1 MWQAQGEDK
10 AQSGWC
16 GQVPGAPLTPTAAA
30 YLVHHLE
37 LIPEALHL
45 LFQVLE
51 FILLDSQ
58 QHLGTHVLR
67 ALGQGDQIHTALQP
81 GSSVTQGSLCSL
93 HPTESPCILQPT
105 APGGPMP
112 LLSFSSPLPT
122 LCML

>member
-10 AQSGWC
+10 AQSERC

-58 QHLGTHVLR
+58 QHLGHMCW
-67 ALGQGDQIHTALQP
+67 AEP
-81 GSSVTQGSLCSL
+81 GPSAKATRSTPPCSL
-93 HPTESPCILQPT
+93 
-105 APGGPMP
+105 APR
-112 LLSFSSPLPT
+112 
-122 LCML
+122 

>member
-10 AQSGWC
+10 AQSGRC
-16 GQVPGAPLTPTAAA
+16 GQAPGALPAPTPAAA

-58 QHLGTHVLR
+58 
-67 ALGQGDQIHTALQP
+67 
-81 GSSVTQGSLCSL
+81 
-93 HPTESPCILQPT
+93 
-105 APGGPMP
+105 
-112 LLSFSSPLPT
+112 
-122 LCML
+122 

>member
-10 AQSGWC
+10 AR
-16 GQVPGAPLTPTAAA
+16 VDGAGRHLELPQPPPTA

-58 QHLGTHVLR
+58 
-67 ALGQGDQIHTALQP
+67 
-81 GSSVTQGSLCSL
+81 
-93 HPTESPCILQPT
+93 
-105 APGGPMP
+105 
-112 LLSFSSPLPT
+112 
-122 LCML
+122 